1 MFLLSLCLNANV
13 GKLRFPS
20 FLFFRFLSPLARSAV
35 HLYGDVRTIED
46 FPSGSLRP
54 PVAAALHRASHFGIA
69 ANKKFYNCNK
79 AFSSVFIL
87 SVRFNKTR
95 KSL

>member
-54 PVAAALHRASHFGIA
+54 PCSRSFASGF
-69 ANKKFYNCNK
+69 
-79 AFSSVFIL
+79 AFRHSRKQKIL
-87 SVRFNKTR
+87 QLQQ
-95 KSL
+95 SLQFCFHIIGSF